1 MGYLYYHIAIW
12 SIESHWYEWSNTA
25 HVILMRGLVFS
36 SLPPAPLPI
45 DVCKTRWFY
54 FCFEV
59 PVVKDRPTRV
69 SPWLV
74 TVNGVRVCDPP
85 ARDVRRWKKD
95 PFSLGSP
102 NFRGLVGHHCSKG
115 FFSWERLSM
124 LLVSLH
130 FISVPSTHWTPKM
143 ELPKQY
149 GANSVVH
156 LVHWFQDLATI
167 AKLPSISHYLTGFE
181 LAKTCS
187 PPVQVGI
194 DDEWWM

>member
-1 MGYLYYHIAIW
+1 M
-12 SIESHWYEWSNTA
+12 ESHWYEWSNTA

-115 FFSWERLSM
+115 FFFLGKVFDVIVFTSFYFCPFDTLD
-124 LLVSLH
+124 
-130 FISVPSTHWTPKM
+130 TQNGATKT
-143 ELPKQY
+143 QY

-156 LVHWFQDLATI
+156 LVHWFQDLAAI

-187 PPVQVGI
+187 PPVQVRI

>member
-12 SIESHWYEWSNTA
+12 SMESHWYEWSNTA

-115 FFSWERLSM
+115 FFSGKGFRCYCF
-124 LLVSLH
+124 H
-130 FISVPSTHWTPKM
+130 FILLPKI
-143 ELPKQY
+143 ELPKL
-149 GANSVVH
+149 NTVPI
-156 LVHWFQDLATI
+156 LW
-167 AKLPSISHYLTGFE
+167 SIWYTDF
-181 LAKTCS
+181 KT
-187 PPVQVGI
+187 
-194 DDEWWM
+194 